1 MKELTIAA
9 APDVDTPGVGHR
21 RETGDAASSGTASA
35 ASPLEDA
42 LTDLKPLSHALSGQ
56 SRAPEPGAKCG
67 APELGALRAR
77 IFSAIRDGNFV
88 LLQSLLPGYSAM
100 LETALA
106 DSAADLDA
114 LRRVEADHVTFFEQ
128 LKATLVT
135 NRIQTRLELE
145 RVNASQRY
153 EARTPVESEGGW
165 QG

>member
-1 MKELTIAA
+1 MKEATIAA
-9 APDVDTPGVGHR
+9 APDVGTPGGGHR
-21 RETGDAASSGTASA
+21 RETEDAASSASV

-56 SRAPEPGAKCG
+56 SRAQEAGAKCG
-67 APELGALRAR
+67 SPELGALRVR
-77 IFSAIRDGNFV
+77 IFGAIRDGNFV

-100 LETALA
+100 LETVLA
-106 DSAADLDA
+106 DSAADPDA

-145 RVNASQRY
+145 RVNASRQY
-153 EARTPVESEGGW
+153 EARTPVESDGGW